1 MISEARNTIANF
13 TTEVTPTSNSAGIMN
28 TGIKLI
34 SIKTPTETKNKAT
47 NISLMGVVKMLV
59 TACDFDSAINT
70 PAKKAPA
77 ATEIPSKF
85 ETYAKPKARPR
96 TGSTKTSL

>member
-1 MISEARNTIANF
+1 M
-13 TTEVTPTSNSAGIMN
+13 TEVTPTNNSAGIMN

-34 SIKTPTETKNKAT
+34 SISVPTETKNKAT

-59 TACDFDSAINT
+59 TACDLDSAINT
-70 PAKKAPA
+70 PAKKAPTV
-77 ATEIPSKF
+77 TEIPSKF

-96 TGSTKTSL
+96 TATTKTSL